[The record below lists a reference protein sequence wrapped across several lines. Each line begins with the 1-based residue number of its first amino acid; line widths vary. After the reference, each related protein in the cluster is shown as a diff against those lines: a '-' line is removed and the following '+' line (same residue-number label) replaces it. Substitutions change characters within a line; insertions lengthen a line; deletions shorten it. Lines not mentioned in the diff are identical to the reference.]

1 MGAHAEAR
9 KAQHTAPAQAP
20 RGSPGTALL
29 GAPTSKAAA
38 SGPLSE
44 VLIDLQLLFLE
55 LIRQQG

>member
-44 VLIDLQLLFLE
+44 VLIVS
-55 LIRQQG
+55 RAWV